1 MPDSKS
7 TTMTPNEVQL
17 LANRLYAR
25 GVSKIG
31 VDTAEQASD
40 LRDKS
45 SNSRALARTRS
56 RCVDYRRLGP
66 RASRTSYQRRG
77 LKRAGAELTTST

>member
-17 LANRLYAR
+17 LADRLYAR

-40 LRDKS
+40 LRVA
-45 SNSRALARTRS
+45 SRVIRGLLHELDRAASITGDLARVLREL
-56 RCVDYRRLGP
+56 RINV
-66 RASRTSYQRRG
+66 
-77 LKRAGAELTTST
+77 AG